1 MKSVQIWSFYGPYFS
16 MIGLNTEIY
25 GFSPNIGKY
34 RPEKT
39 PYLDIFH
46 AASSLKKN
54 KKLSNSLRPRSKLF
68 HSIMVDEKK
77 KFFKKLWFVQKMIM
91 LCIGLFK

>member
-1 MKSVQIWSFYGPYFS
+1 

-54 KKLSNSLRPRSKLF
+54 KLSNSLRPGSKLF

>member
-54 KKLSNSLRPRSKLF
+54 KKLSNSLRPGSKLF

-77 KFFKKLWFVQKMIM
+77 SFLKSYGLCKK
-91 LCIGLFK
+91 